1 MKHLIIQ
8 RFLLIL
14 NLFFRRQ
21 TKTNVISQNQR
32 RKIRGFGDFKRIA
45 VVFIPDDEEYKQRLE
60 KKLENEGKEVS
71 EYSSDDMKGKSF
83 LLDF

>member
-1 MKHLIIQ
+1 M
-8 RFLLIL
+8 IL

-45 VVFIPDDEEYKQRLE
+45 VVFIPDDDEYKQRLE